1 MKIQYQDYYNRIL
14 TSEMKSLMQQSYLN
28 DVQFVCKDGNVF
40 ANCLILGQAFIETT
54 KDPCTGWAL
63 KNAPHSAGKSVFSE
77 VYHTFWDF
85 ITPNKPILVK
95 NEL

>member
-40 ANCLILGQAFIETT
+40 ANCLILGEAFIETAIE
-54 KDPCTGWAL
+54 PL
-63 KNAPHSAGKSVFSE
+63 PQ
-77 VYHTFWDF
+77 
-85 ITPNKPILVK
+85 
-95 NEL
+95 